1 MKHRAGARSG
11 LCIDR
16 MGWHGWKSRGGVGYG
31 APEDANKTIYI
42 FKAVLTDMC
51 VSGKKLCVTG
61 IYGINIEGILRT
73 NGNFGKCEK
82 FNTKRLS

>member
-42 FKAVLTDMC
+42 FKAVLTDM
-51 VSGKKLCVTG
+51 
-61 IYGINIEGILRT
+61 E
-73 NGNFGKCEK
+73 
-82 FNTKRLS
+82 

>member
-1 MKHRAGARSG
+1 MSNITLSANDNFSYVIYQIRNPRRMKHRAGARSG

-42 FKAVLTDMC
+42 FKAVLTDM
-51 VSGKKLCVTG
+51 
-61 IYGINIEGILRT
+61 E
-73 NGNFGKCEK
+73 
-82 FNTKRLS
+82 